1 MAQPARKDRTSDDIA
16 PNAPTVIS
24 MSSVVEVGPAE
35 GSPEFQWHE
44 IPVAAFSDWMRF
56 ATYFNDL
63 EAHIVAGNLFTS
75 GVPSV
80 VEPVG
85 NFPGMTAAAI
95 WIPRLLAHR
104 ARWVL
109 SWLPPTDAELTFLA
123 TGDLPSDTEQHD

>member
-1 MAQPARKDRTSDDIA
+1 MAQPARKDRTSYDKA
-16 PNAPTVIS
+16 PNAPTVLS
-24 MSSVVEVGPAE
+24 MSSVIDVGAAQ

-44 IPVAAFSDWMRF
+44 IPVRAFSDWIRF
-56 ATYFNDL
+56 AAYFNDL
-63 EAHIVAGNLFTS
+63 EAQIVAGNLLTS

-80 VEPVG
+80 VEPVS

-95 WIPRLLAHR
+95 WVPRLLAHR

-123 TGDLPSDTEQHD
+123 TGELPSHTEQHD